1 MTIFDQTAAGS
12 ALPVPLQSSERSKRQ
27 RIGVLLTAYG
37 AVEAA
42 FLGWMSLIAMQGLNE
57 SQPWLVP
64 TVLALSVPCCVVFV
78 GLGLARDRRWAY
90 WAALVLPIAIVPFG
104 VWWIINPHGRPEPLW
119 VVEFLVPVGVGAF
132 FALGTVVLSAALLLT
147 TRRRWTDWWSA

>member
-1 MTIFDQTAAGS
+1 MTIFDETAAGS
-12 ALPVPLQSSERSKRQ
+12 EYPGPLQTSERSRRQ

-64 TVLALSVPCCVVFV
+64 TVVALSVPCCVAVV
-78 GLGLARDRRWAY
+78 GLGLARDRRWAF

-104 VWWIINPHGRPEPLW
+104 SGGSSTRMADPTRAGCWSSSFR
-119 VVEFLVPVGVGAF
+119 
-132 FALGTVVLSAALLLT
+132 SASAPSL
-147 TRRRWTDWWSA
+147 RSAPWS